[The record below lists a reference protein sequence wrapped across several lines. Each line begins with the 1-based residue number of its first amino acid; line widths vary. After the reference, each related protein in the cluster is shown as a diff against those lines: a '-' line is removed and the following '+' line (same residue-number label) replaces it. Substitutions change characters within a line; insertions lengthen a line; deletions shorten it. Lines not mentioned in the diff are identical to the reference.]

1 MVINENNSHI
11 NSFTKG
17 MNSDTA
23 YDQIQ
28 NVQYTYGKNIRITKN
43 QMLGGAS
50 DYSTIHEGI
59 IAPIPSGVVIGN
71 KIKDVP
77 IHEVLA
83 TGSID
88 EISVIV
94 CAVDDKIVVYKIS
107 VTANP
112 IDVDTV
118 WECPGYFTKDKKDVS
133 IVLYK
138 ELENVTKLYIA
149 TGETPIITL
158 NLDKPKHFYE
168 DREVDYLINNRIMPK
183 DPVYIDA
190 VIDGRLIT
198 SQVQYTY
205 RFYNKYGNSTQL
217 APLTNKIQVISPV
230 RDKEVGNAENTET
243 SIGFTIKIPVAGYTT
258 KFDRMQ
264 VFRLSF
270 IKPNEDSEIALIYDD
285 KIKGT
290 DSTPFVLNDVGI
302 EPLQVLTIEEFAAMS
317 GLILKP
323 RSIETN
329 QQYMFCSNVEDD
341 TIITDL
347 RLTGVNE
354 NSTIPQVYTQIILSD
369 TIDGTVPS
377 VAENNF
383 SSSDTIRGTSVN
395 IKVNDY
401 FKNRGVNP
409 DLAKSSYN
417 NIFTSSLLR
426 SLRRGETYKYGIVFY
441 DSKGRRSDVLPIGKA
456 SILSIK
462 DDNRLTFGIQSNK
475 LVAYPIGVNI
485 TLPQPKDKY
494 GKLYPDIVG
503 CQVVRRSSSELYQ
516 KSLLQVALARPI
528 QQGLMYTNEDWNSEN
543 KSPFY
548 PSGFLTTN
556 DLTIMPPYYINAIA
570 FDTVNRYIRLI
581 TDDVSYTTEG
591 ETVYQN
597 FSGGRYLLS
606 GNGLSSDAGAWLIPV
621 VSLQGH
627 SYASI
632 QNISNLDYDELYV
645 RGADLNEYRIP
656 DPSNV
661 NIQDSF
667 FSIEPINGEYY
678 YLVPKRTVN
687 TIYHEYVNV
696 FGKLIRFVF
705 SVSSGSSST
714 IPGSEN
720 RYEKFNATTRNERLF
735 QIFSSEIDFRRD
747 DVLDKL
753 NTSDAK
759 IEECFYAKPSYKRYG
774 DLNIPDWQ
782 LKSDYAG
789 KYEWETGLRFFGI
802 LNYLSEGINTIFHR
816 DTSYKLSTS
825 EKNNIHW
832 VFNYFQPDI
841 DKLNDPINIKQIKD
855 VKIPGWN
862 DGYTNVQRD
871 GENHVIDAI
880 KKYKQY
886 TTNIDQYVYNNWI
899 SMGKYDIKV
908 SSSISEAN
916 QTNMDPDTG
925 EFLNKPEYA
934 HLYKYD
940 TGWNKTESDFIR
952 QGYIGPGPSCFV
964 IAIKED
970 FKHHVPSAKD
980 QLYTSICNITH
991 SPKIENVQSE
1001 EHTTYFGF
1009 GNYFKLKKNSN
1020 NTAYTLADGSSNMIV
1035 FDGDIYITP
1044 HEITTLYKTY
1054 NFESADTLQS
1064 TQITNYIPLESKVN
1078 TYFDY
1083 GQNLRN
1089 TNSANLIYEPGQI
1102 EGIMTQE
1109 RPAHQYNMIYS
1120 DNDASNDVFT
1130 LISTDEN
1137 ETNKFPQRTYFSE
1150 PKTNGEFIDNF
1161 LIFKPASFIDVEGTY
1176 GQITELATNKN
1187 ILYYW
1192 QEHAFGKFSVN
1203 ERSLINDT
1211 NGNTIMLG
1219 QAGILSRYDYIDTRY
1234 GMREGD
1240 RCECPV
1246 DDMVYWIDINNK
1258 AVVAGNTQQAINY
1271 GERLGVQNII
1281 NDKIY
1286 TDRPYVHHDLQ
1297 NDELLCKCLEDREQV
1312 VFNTKYNI
1320 ATSVYTRNY
1329 IDILNV
1335 KNHLYG
1341 IHIDK
1346 DSKLNITKYNY
1357 LDNYEC
1363 SYLTP
1368 MALFFV
1374 VNPNASITK
1383 VFDSQQIVPIKRNF
1397 GNIDKLKLT
1406 FETDLYDKVIAD
1418 NTDRYTD
1425 REGNIIY
1432 NVPRWGNEAYGNRIR
1447 GKWMKVGMELEE
1459 PNINNYSCLSHVITK
1474 FRQSFS

>member
-71 KIKDVP
+71 KIEDVP
-77 IHEVLA
+77 SHEVLA

-94 CAVDDKIVVYKIS
+94 CSNSNNDLIVYKLS

-112 IDVDTV
+112 IKVDTV
-118 WECPGYFTKDKKDVS
+118 WECPGYFTKNKKDVS

-158 NLDKPKHFYE
+158 NLDKVGGY
-168 DREVDYLINNRIMPK
+168 DNRGVDYLINNRIMPK

-190 VIDGRLIT
+190 VIDGRLVT

-243 SIGFTIKIPVAGYTT
+243 SIGFTIKISVADYIT

-290 DSTPFVLNDVGI
+290 ESTPFILNDVGI

-317 GLILKP
+317 GLILNP

-341 TIITDL
+341 TIIKVRPNL
-347 RLTGVNE
+347 STGSIELVK
-354 NSTIPQVYTQIILSD
+354 
-369 TIDGTVPS
+369 
-377 VAENNF
+377 
-383 SSSDTIRGTSVN
+383 TSVILADKVDDGIPYITDN
-395 IKVNDY
+395 DFEQLDWIKKVNSNDSVMSVSKY
-401 FKNRGVNP
+401 FQNRNINP
-409 DLAKSSYN
+409 ELAKSSYN

-426 SLRRGETYKYGIVFY
+426 SLRRGETYKYGIVYY
-441 DSKGRRSDVLPIGKA
+441 DDKGRRSDVHEIGEV
-456 SILSIK
+456 SPQELSWS
-462 DDNRLTFGIQSNK
+462 NPTFKINSANGH
-475 LVAYPIGVNI
+475 LEAFPIGVTI
-485 TLPQPKDKY
+485 TLPQPIINSDE
-494 GKLYPDIVG
+494 DINIVG
-503 CQVVRRSSSELYQ
+503 CQIVRRSSSEIYQ
-516 KSLLQVALARPI
+516 NTLLQVALARPV
-528 QQGLMYTNEDWNSEN
+528 QQGLMYMNNDWGSEN

-548 PSGFLTTN
+548 PTGFLTSN
-556 DLTIMPPYYINAIA
+556 DIKITPAYYSI
-570 FDTVNRYIRLI
+570 
-581 TDDVSYTTEG
+581 SG
-591 ETVYQN
+591 EFV
-597 FSGGRYLLS
+597 
-606 GNGLSSDAGAWLIPV
+606 LIP
-621 VSLQGH
+621 S
-627 SYASI
+627 
-632 QNISNLDYDELYV
+632 
-645 RGADLNEYRIP
+645 GADPN
-656 DPSNV
+656 N
-661 NIQDSF
+661 DSYDDLKVRPLY
-667 FSIEPINGEYY
+667 ITRGEY
-678 YLVPKRTVN
+678 
-687 TIYHEYVNV
+687 
-696 FGKLIRFVF
+696 
-705 SVSSGSSST
+705 SVY
-714 IPGSEN
+714 
-720 RYEKFNATTRNERLF
+720 RYPEKYSKFDATTKNERLF
-735 QIFSSEIDFRRD
+735 QIFSSDIDFARD
-747 DVLDKL
+747 DVLNKL
-753 NTSDAK
+753 NVSDSK
-759 IEECFYAKPSYKRYG
+759 IKKCLSVKSDFRYYKRYG
-774 DLNIPDWQ
+774 TLHIPDWQ
-782 LKSDYAG
+782 LENGALPDGIK
-789 KYEWETGLRFFGI
+789 WEEDLRFFG
-802 LNYLSEGINTIFHR
+802 LLPFVRGEENTTFHR
-816 DTSYKLSTS
+816 DVSYKLSAS
-825 EKNNIHW
+825 EKSDIFW
-832 VFNYFQPDI
+832 VFNYVQLVD
-841 DKLNDPINIKQIKD
+841 DSQDEINIKQIKD

-862 DGYTNVQRD
+862 DGYTNIQRD
-871 GENHVIDAI
+871 GDGKVIDAI

-899 SMGKYDIKV
+899 STCKYDIKV
-908 SSSISEAN
+908 AGSTSEAN
-916 QTNMDPDTG
+916 QNSTYFLSAEFLSYGNEAHDNKYDPDKNDG
-925 EFLNKPEYA
+925 V
-934 HLYKYD
+934 
-940 TGWNKTESDFIR
+940 GDFIR
-952 QGYIGPGPSCFV
+952 QGYIGPGTSCFLIV
-964 IAIKED
+964 TED
-970 FKHHVPSAKD
+970 NLEKPNGSEGSKV
-980 QLYTSICNITH
+980 LYTSICNIKH

-1009 GNYFKLKKNSN
+1009 GNYFKLKKEGNQYKVVNKDGTTSN
-1020 NTAYTLADGSSNMIV
+1020 TMVV

-1044 HEITTLYKTY
+1044 HEITTMYKTY

-1078 TYFDY
+1078 TFFDY

-1203 ERSLINDT
+1203 ERSLVNDT

-1246 DDMVYWIDINNK
+1246 DDMVYWVDINNK

-1281 NDKIY
+1281 NDKIS

-1297 NDELLCKCLEDREQV
+1297 NDELLCKCLEDGEQV

-1432 NVPRWGNEAYGNRIR
+1432 NVPRWGNEAYGNRMR

>member
-59 IAPIPSGVVIGN
+59 IAPIPSGV
-71 KIKDVP
+71 IKDKVEQFTY
-77 IHEVLA
+77 EVLA

-88 EISVIV
+88 DISVIV
-94 CAVDDKIVVYKIS
+94 CSNSNNDLIVYKLS
-107 VTANP
+107 VYVP
-112 IDVDTV
+112 SSIEKV
-118 WECPGYFTKDKKDVS
+118 WSCQNYFNNKKDVS

-158 NLDKPKHFYE
+158 NLDKPKDFYLN
-168 DREVDYLINNRIMPK
+168 RGVDYLINNRIMPK

-230 RDKEVGNAENTET
+230 RDKEVGNAEDTET
-243 SIGFTIKIPVAGYTT
+243 SIGFTIKIPVADYIN

-285 KIKGT
+285 KINKTSG
-290 DSTPFVLNDVGI
+290 DNFILNDIGI
-302 EPLQVLTIEEFAAMS
+302 EPLQVLTIEEFSAMS
-317 GLILKP
+317 GLILNS
-323 RSIETN
+323 RNIETN
-329 QQYMFCSNVEDD
+329 QQYMFCANVEDD
-341 TIITDL
+341 TIIKVKPDL
-347 RLTGVNE
+347 STG
-354 NSTIPQVYTQIILSD
+354 
-369 TIDGTVPS
+369 S
-377 VAENNF
+377 VELVK
-383 SSSDTIRGTSVN
+383 TSVVLADEVDNGIPHITDNDFEQLDWIKKINGGNVMSVNKYFENRN
-395 IKVNDY
+395 I
-401 FKNRGVNP
+401 NP
-409 DLAKSSYN
+409 ELAKSSYN

-426 SLRRGETYKYGIVFY
+426 SLRRGETYKYGIVYY
-441 DSKGRRSDVLPIGKA
+441 DDKGRRSDVHEIGEVT
-456 SILSIK
+456 
-462 DDNRLTFGIQSNK
+462 DQSNPEASWSNPTFK
-475 LVAYPIGVNI
+475 INSANGRLEAFPIGVAI
-485 TLPQPKDKY
+485 TLPQPIINQNEDIN
-494 GKLYPDIVG
+494 IVG
-503 CQVVRRSSSELYQ
+503 CQIVRRSSSEIYQ
-516 KSLLQVALARPI
+516 KTLLQVALARPV
-528 QQGLMYTNEDWNSEN
+528 QQGLMYTNEDWGSEN

-548 PSGFLTTN
+548 PTGFLTSN
-556 DLTIMPPYYINAIA
+556 NVTITPSYYINALRIHYR
-570 FDTVNRYIRLI
+570 DSNNPTTVEL
-581 TDDVSYTTEG
+581 
-591 ETVYQN
+591 
-597 FSGGRYLLS
+597 GG
-606 GNGLSSDAGAWLIPV
+606 GVDIKNG
-621 VSLQGH
+621 
-627 SYASI
+627 
-632 QNISNLDYDELYV
+632 DY
-645 RGADLNEYRIP
+645 
-656 DPSNV
+656 
-661 NIQDSF
+661 
-667 FSIEPINGEYY
+667 IEPA
-678 YLVPKRTVN
+678 T
-687 TIYHEYVNV
+687 
-696 FGKLIRFVF
+696 
-705 SVSSGSSST
+705 
-714 IPGSEN
+714 SEG
-720 RYEKFNATTRNERLF
+720 RDYTKFNATTKNNKLF

-747 DVLDKL
+747 DVLNKL

-759 IEECFYAKPSYKRYG
+759 IKKCLSVKSDYRYYKRYG
-774 DLNIPDWQ
+774 ELSIPDWQ
-782 LKSDYAG
+782 LEANNNTSEYLN
-789 KYEWETGLRFFGI
+789 WEEGLRFFGI
-802 LNYLSEGINTIFHR
+802 LSGVSEENTTFHR
-816 DTSYKLSTS
+816 DVSYKLSAS
-825 EKNNIHW
+825 EKSDIFW
-832 VFNYFQPDI
+832 VFNYVQ
-841 DKLNDPINIKQIKD
+841 LVNDSSAEINIKQIKD
-855 VKIPGWN
+855 VKIAGWN
-862 DGYTNVQRD
+862 DGFVNIQRN
-871 GENHVIDAI
+871 GENAIIDAI

-886 TTNIDQYVYNNWI
+886 TTTIDQYVYNNWV
-899 SMGKYDIKV
+899 SMCKYDQKV
-908 SSSISEAN
+908 SSVITEPN
-916 QTNMDPDTG
+916 ENNTDPDTG
-925 EFLNKPEYA
+925 EFLDKGDHA
-934 HLYKYD
+934 RSYKYD
-940 TGWNKTESDFIR
+940 STWNESKSDFIR
-952 QGYIGPGPSCFV
+952 QGYIGPGPSCFLIV
-964 IAIKED
+964 T
-970 FKHHVPSAKD
+970 KD
-980 QLYTSICNITH
+980 NLGIPNGSNRSKVLYTSICNIKH

-1001 EHTTYFGF
+1001 ERTSYFGF
-1009 GNYFKLKKNSN
+1009 GNYFKLKKRDDQ
-1020 NTAYTLADGSSNMIV
+1020 YVVDDGSDEGSSTMVI

-1089 TNSANLIYEPGQI
+1089 TNSGNLIYEPGQI
-1102 EGIMTQE
+1102 EGIITQE

-1240 RCECPV
+1240 RCECSV
-1246 DDMVYWIDINNK
+1246 DDMVYWVDINNK

-1281 NDKIY
+1281 NDKIS

-1297 NDELLCKCLEDREQV
+1297 NDELLCKCLKDGEQV

-1432 NVPRWGNEAYGNRIR
+1432 NVPRWGNEAYGNRMR

>member
-1 MVINENNSHI
+1 
-11 NSFTKG
+11 
-17 MNSDTA
+17 
-23 YDQIQ
+23 
-28 NVQYTYGKNIRITKN
+28 
-43 QMLGGAS
+43 
-50 DYSTIHEGI
+50 
-59 IAPIPSGVVIGN
+59 
-71 KIKDVP
+71 
-77 IHEVLA
+77 
-83 TGSID
+83 
-88 EISVIV
+88 
-94 CAVDDKIVVYKIS
+94 
-107 VTANP
+107 
-112 IDVDTV
+112 
-118 WECPGYFTKDKKDVS
+118 
-133 IVLYK
+133 
-138 ELENVTKLYIA
+138 
-149 TGETPIITL
+149 
-158 NLDKPKHFYE
+158 
-168 DREVDYLINNRIMPK
+168 
-183 DPVYIDA
+183 
-190 VIDGRLIT
+190 
-198 SQVQYTY
+198 
-205 RFYNKYGNSTQL
+205 
-217 APLTNKIQVISPV
+217 
-230 RDKEVGNAENTET
+230 
-243 SIGFTIKIPVAGYTT
+243 
-258 KFDRMQ
+258 MQ

-285 KIKGT
+285 KIKKISNN
-290 DSTPFVLNDVGI
+290 DFILNDVGI

-329 QQYMFCSNVEDD
+329 QQYMFCANVEDD

-347 RLTGVNE
+347 SISVN
-354 NSTIPQVYTQIILSD
+354 NQPSQVYTQVVLSD
-369 TIDGTVPS
+369 NVDGNIPQAS
-377 VAENNF
+377 DSQF
-383 SSSDTIRGTSVN
+383 SSSDNIYGTS

-401 FKNRGVNP
+401 FRSRNINP
-409 DLAKSSYN
+409 ELAKSTYN

-426 SLRRGETYKYGIVFY
+426 SLRRGETYKYGIVYY
-441 DSKGRRSDVLPIGKA
+441 DKNGRRSDVLSIGDLET
-456 SILSIK
+456 LSIK
-462 DDNRLTFGIQSNK
+462 DDNRRPFGIQSGK
-475 LVAYPIGVNI
+475 LVAYPIGTSI
-485 TLPQPKDKY
+485 ILPQPKDKR
-494 GKLYPDIVG
+494 GNLYPDIIG
-503 CQVVRRSSSELYQ
+503 CQIVRRSSSELYQ
-516 KSLLQVALARPI
+516 KTLLQVALARPV
-528 QQGLMYTNEDWNSEN
+528 QQGLMYTNEDWGSEN

-548 PSGFLTTN
+548 PTGFLTTN
-556 DLTIMPPYYINAIA
+556 DVIITPPYYNNVIRIHYRDSNNASI
-570 FDTVNRYIRLI
+570 
-581 TDDVSYTTEG
+581 SH
-591 ETVYQN
+591 
-597 FSGGRYLLS
+597 LS
-606 GNGLSSDAGAWLIPV
+606 GEMDIADGDCV
-621 VSLQGH
+621 E
-627 SYASI
+627 
-632 QNISNLDYDELYV
+632 LDTPEGRDY
-645 RGADLNEYRIP
+645 
-656 DPSNV
+656 
-661 NIQDSF
+661 
-667 FSIEPINGEYY
+667 
-678 YLVPKRTVN
+678 T
-687 TIYHEYVNV
+687 
-696 FGKLIRFVF
+696 
-705 SVSSGSSST
+705 
-714 IPGSEN
+714 
-720 RYEKFNATTRNERLF
+720 KFNASTKNKRLF

-747 DVLDKL
+747 DVLNRL

-759 IEECFYAKPSYKRYG
+759 LEDCFFVKPKYKRYG
-774 DLNIPDWQ
+774 ELTIPSFHLKNGVLSQYLN
-782 LKSDYAG
+782 
-789 KYEWETGLRFFGI
+789 WEDGLRFFGV
-802 LNYLSEGINTIFHR
+802 LQDLTHNLHEGTTTVFHR
-816 DTSYKLSTS
+816 DSSYKLSAS
-825 EKNNIHW
+825 EKSNIYW
-832 VFNYFQPDI
+832 VFNYFDQDFEE
-841 DKLNDPINIKQIKD
+841 DKINNPINIKQIKD
-855 VKIPGWN
+855 IKIPGWN
-862 DGYTNVQRD
+862 DGYTNIQRGGD
-871 GENHVIDAI
+871 KNNIIDAI

-886 TTNIDQYVYNNWI
+886 TTTIDQYVYNNWI
-899 SMGKYDIKV
+899 SMCKYDIKPAATV
-908 SSSISEAN
+908 S
-916 QTNMDPDTG
+916 DPNETDIDVNTG
-925 EFLNKPEYA
+925 DFIDKGEDARKDKNEYS
-934 HLYKYD
+934 
-940 TGWNKTESDFIR
+940 WNDRPDDFIR
-952 QGYIGPGPSCFV
+952 QGYIGPGTSCFLIV
-964 IAIKED
+964 TKDDFNHHTPYIKDE
-970 FKHHVPSAKD
+970 
-980 QLYTSICNITH
+980 LYTSICNITH

-1009 GNYFKLKKNSN
+1009 GNYFKLKKRNGQ
-1020 NTAYTLADGSSNMIV
+1020 YVVDDGSDEGSSTMVI

-1044 HEITTLYKTY
+1044 HEITTMYKTY

-1203 ERSLINDT
+1203 ERSLVNDT

-1281 NDKIY
+1281 NDKIS

-1297 NDELLCKCLEDREQV
+1297 NDELFCKCLEDGEQV

-1374 VNPNASITK
+1374 VNPNASTTK

-1432 NVPRWGNEAYGNRIR
+1432 NVPRWGNEAYGNRMR